1 MFRSIAVRFHATC
14 FALSIAS
21 PLLVAACSDDADTPD
36 VDDAGDARDAG
47 ETAAAGKAGRAS
59 AAGSGATAGSAGRGA
74 AAGAG
79 GSSANAGGG
88 GHAGTP
94 ESKPDAGS
102 PIHLEPVQLGAAS
115 EYAMLAK
122 SAVTNVPTSKITG
135 DIGLSPAAASY
146 ITGFALTKAG
156 EKWTSPEVTGSIFA
170 ADNDPPTPN
179 NLTTA
184 VADMQTAYTDAAGR
198 TTPTFLDLGAG
209 AIGGM
214 TLAPG
219 LYKWSSSVTIPADI
233 AISGGAEDLWIFQI
247 TGDLKLAAAKAMT
260 LRGGAQAKNIVWQV
274 AGHVDLGSMSHSEGV
289 VLSKTAITLGSGASI
304 DGRLLAQTAINIGNS
319 TVTAP

>member
-1 MFRSIAVRFHATC
+1 MFRSIAVRLHATC
-14 FALSIAS
+14 LALSVAS
-21 PLLVAACSDDADTPD
+21 PLLVAACSDAADAPDADN
-36 VDDAGDARDAG
+36 VDDAG

-59 AAGSGATAGSAGRGA
+59 VAGSAAGTGSAGRVA

-79 GSSANAGGG
+79 GSSATAGRGG
-88 GHAGTP
+88 SAGTL
-94 ESKPDAGS
+94 ESAPDAGS
-102 PIHLEPVQLGAAS
+102 PVRLAPVQLGAAS
-115 EYAMLAK
+115 EYAILAK
-122 SAVTNVPTSKITG
+122 SAVTNVPTSEITG
-135 DIGLSPAAASY
+135 GIGLSPAAASY

-184 VADMQTAYTDAAGR
+184 VSDMQTAYTDAAGR
-198 TTPTFLDLGAG
+198 TTPKFIDLGAG

-214 TLAPG
+214 TLTPG

-233 AISGGAEDLWIFQI
+233 VISGGAEDLWIFQI

-274 AGHVDLGSMSHSEGV
+274 AGLVDLGSMSHSEGV
-289 VLSKTAITLGSGASI
+289 VLSKTAITLGSGGSVN
-304 DGRLLAQTAINIGNS
+304 GRLLAQTAITVAS
-319 TVTAP
+319 CTVTAP